1 MLTDALQTVLFV
13 SALMWP
19 VTLPLLLGLVGGLI
33 WLIVYAVR
41 NWEKRSV
48 QIGAGVLAAC
58 VLLFACALGMERQPY
73 SESAARRLYGRHQG
87 AYDAVAAYLLEEGGS
102 YWVTSREK
110 WPEGI
115 EAELNEVLTAYLRCG
130 SPYVSSGSFDWG
142 GVPAVQFHIWSGA
155 EYDSGDGGPAYD
167 LQYLAYCP
175 NRSRLSGGNSY
186 TENLIHLTGDWYLYR
201 TVNM

>member
-1 MLTDALQTVLFV
+1 MLTGALQTVLFV
-13 SALMWP
+13 SAFMWP
-19 VTLPLLLGLVGGLI
+19 VALPVLLGLVGGLI
-33 WLIVYAVR
+33 WLIIYAVR
-41 NWEKRSV
+41 NWDKRSV
-48 QIGAGVLAAC
+48 RVGAGVLAVC
-58 VLLFACALGMERQPY
+58 VLLFTCVLGMERQPY
-73 SESAARRLYGRHQG
+73 SESAARRLYERHQE

-102 YWVTSREK
+102 YWATSREE
-110 WPEGI
+110 WPEEI

-130 SPYVSSGSFDWG
+130 SPHVSTGSLGWG
-142 GVPAVQFHIWSGA
+142 GVPAVQFRIYIGP

-186 TENLIHLTGDWYLYR
+186 TESLTHLTGDWYLYR